1 MEILIPGLPDVTRTL
16 LSVLCICLALI
27 WGIHK
32 WNRRHTERLASKF
45 PGPTALPIVGNA
57 LTLLNRT
64 HYDLLRIITGLC
76 EEYGSPFKFWL
87 GSKLVVFITKPEDIQ
102 IILNSSKTLGKDVV
116 YKFFDALVGDGL
128 ATAPVE
134 KWKKTRKILTP
145 SFSPKN
151 ITRFVPLMNER
162 ARIIIE
168 QMQQHCGSGVEI
180 DFYPFFFT
188 ASFDTLCEASFGVQV
203 DSQLGRSRDWAQVI
217 FRCTPLLMER
227 LFAPWLY
234 MDYVYEKTSAAKEMK
249 RRWNDFRE
257 FSNNVLNERRT
268 HFSKNCGNNNDEMNG
283 DINCPEYLLDA
294 IHNSQVDSIYSDSD
308 KIDEALTFMVA
319 GSETTAQTNCFV
331 LLMLAIHPEYQ
342 EKVIEE
348 QYNIF
353 GNADRSITLDDLD
366 KMEYLEQAIKETLR
380 LYPVVPIFVRQ
391 AEEDTKLT
399 QNYVLPAGATA
410 VIYPFFTHY
419 DTELWPEPHKFNP
432 DNFTAEKMAN
442 RHKYAFIPFSGGAR
456 GCIGNK
462 YSMIAMKTT
471 LSIFI
476 RQFRVSTTKKLE
488 DIEVYMDVVLR
499 CKGGWSMKLERRINQ
514 KS

>member
-1 MEILIPGLPDVTRTL
+1 
-16 LSVLCICLALI
+16 
-27 WGIHK
+27 
-32 WNRRHTERLASKF
+32 
-45 PGPTALPIVGNA
+45 
-57 LTLLNRT
+57 
-64 HYDLLRIITGLC
+64 
-76 EEYGSPFKFWL
+76 
-87 GSKLVVFITKPEDIQ
+87 
-102 IILNSSKTLGKDVV
+102 
-116 YKFFDALVGDGL
+116 
-128 ATAPVE
+128 
-134 KWKKTRKILTP
+134 
-145 SFSPKN
+145 
-151 ITRFVPLMNER
+151 
-162 ARIIIE
+162 
-168 QMQQHCGSGVEI
+168 
-180 DFYPFFFT
+180 
-188 ASFDTLCEASFGVQV
+188 
-203 DSQLGRSRDWAQVI
+203 
-217 FRCTPLLMER
+217 
-227 LFAPWLY
+227 
-234 MDYVYEKTSAAKEMK
+234 
-249 RRWNDFRE
+249 
-257 FSNNVLNERRT
+257 
-268 HFSKNCGNNNDEMNG
+268 MNG

>member
-257 FSNNVLNERRT
+257 FSNN
-268 HFSKNCGNNNDEMNG
+268 
-283 DINCPEYLLDA
+283 
-294 IHNSQVDSIYSDSD
+294 
-308 KIDEALTFMVA
+308 